1 MKEITKRIL
10 TAIFLLILLILAF
23 FYSFILIISL
33 IIISI
38 VAWIEFNSLI
48 SKIFVREKINSN
60 LLITSLKALSLLYL
74 FIFSGLIFEGLNQFE
89 FKIKLNIIYLI
100 SICICSDIGGF
111 VFGKFFKGKKL
122 TKISPNK
129 TISGSLGSFVLPLV
143 LIPIFYYILSENF
156 NNFIDLTILSIGV
169 SFFSQIGDLFISYL
183 KRRAN
188 VKDTGDLLPGH
199 GGILD
204 RIDGIL
210 LAVPLG
216 LILWKFL
223 TMVS

>member
-10 TAIFLLILLILAF
+10 TGIFLLILLLLAF

-33 IIISI
+33 IILTV
-38 VAWIEFNSLI
+38 VAWIEFNTLI
-48 SKIFVREKINSN
+48 SKIFAREKISSN
-60 LLITSLKALSLLYL
+60 LLMIFLKALSLLYL
-74 FIFSGLIFEGLNQFE
+74 FLFSVLIFEGLNQAEFE
-89 FKIKLNIIYLI
+89 IKLNIIYLI
-100 SICICSDIGGF
+100 FICICSDLGGF

-122 TKISPNK
+122 TNISPNK
-129 TISGSLGSFVLPLV
+129 TFSGSLGSFILPLI
-143 LIPIFYYILSENF
+143 LIPIFYNILPENY
-156 NNFIDLTILSIGV
+156 NNFIALSLFSIVV

-183 KRRAN
+183 KRRAS

-210 LAVPLG
+210 LAVPIG

-223 TMVS
+223 N